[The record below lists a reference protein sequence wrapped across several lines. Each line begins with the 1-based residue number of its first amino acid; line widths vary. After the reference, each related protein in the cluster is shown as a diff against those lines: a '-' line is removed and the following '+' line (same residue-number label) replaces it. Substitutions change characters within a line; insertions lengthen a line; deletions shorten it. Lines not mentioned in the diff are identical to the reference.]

1 MTSLLRIVIQ
11 FFLGAAAL
19 LSLNAGAAI
28 VNQASASFAN
38 PAGGNATVQS
48 NTVKAVLRD
57 TITYYTSASFSSVA
71 RAVRTSGDLYVQVE
85 AAECAVDPDSAE
97 VIGVTITSRMTGDSE
112 LYWAK
117 ETGPDTGTFRISA
130 TAADRRA
137 VQAAAAAAAAAE
149 QAASDADVDQDGGRG
164 MRSTN
169 TGSASTMSTIADD
182 EKIEVL
188 PNDTLTASINGCGS
202 GPISTNVLVDPI
214 GIVFDSTTNQPIP
227 GATVTLIDVTGAG
240 NGGNPGGP
248 AVVFD
253 VDGVTPMPSTDITDG
268 GGMYHFPL
276 VAPSLYRLVV
286 IPTSNYGF
294 PSKKAAGDLPGGREI
309 NLYGSYG
316 GNFTVSEASG
326 VVTIDVPLDPIPGT
340 LYLEKNASRAQ
351 VEVGDVLD
359 YTIRVHNTADQEL
372 VGVKVEDTLP
382 AGFSLVPGTMRL
394 DGQPVGEFQNR
405 GPLLSILVGRID
417 AKSHRELRYRV
428 RIGAGALQGD
438 GINRAQATSA
448 APLAFTSTVAAAK
461 VKVSAGVFSEKGY
474 IIGNIFADCNANGLR
489 DKGEMGVPNVRV
501 WLEDGSFSQTD
512 ADGRYSFSDVSP
524 RTHVAKVDTNTL
536 PAGATL
542 AILSNRNAG
551 DAGSRFVD
559 LKDGELA
566 KADFAISGCSEALN
580 DTIAARAATLRAAAK
595 AAAKAAAEFGAAPTS
610 PKAAAKTDIAK
621 LDNSLGF
628 VDLVDG
634 AVLGS
639 TQATVRVKGTA
650 ESSVTLSVN
659 GEPVSDKHI
668 GQSAVVAERQLEV
681 RDFVGV
687 TLKPG
692 RNTLEAAQRDAFGN
706 ARGTARITV
715 IAPGAL
721 ARLHVAPQSETAP
734 ADGQRKVMVQVK
746 LEDANGVPVAER
758 TAVTLDATAGEW
770 DQADLDPREPGLQV
784 FIEGGNAEFA
794 LRAPAQAA
802 EARLHAASGDLKA
815 ESVLRFVP
823 DLRPLVA
830 AGVIE
835 GAVSFSR
842 ARGNTANPRRDFD
855 GFEDRL
861 RQMAQKD
868 DKQGLAAGARA
879 AMFAKG
885 QVGDNTLLTMSYD
898 SDKDTEPKLFRDI
911 DPLAY
916 YPTYGDESRRGFE
929 AQSTSRLFVRA
940 ERDRSWV
947 MYGDYVPPSATPARN
962 LGAYTRNLTGLR
974 QHAEI
979 GGLTVDSFLSYDS
992 TRQMVEEI
1000 AANGTSGP
1008 FLTGGGMMVINSE
1021 RVEIVVRDRNQTGLM
1036 LSRRALV
1043 RYADYDIEPLT
1054 GRILLRAPVASL
1066 DPDLNPVSLRIS
1078 YEVDQGSP
1086 RFWVG
1091 GVAAQYKINEAVEVG
1106 AAIVDDRNP
1115 AALSRLASV
1124 NATVKPDDKTTVIVE
1139 AAQMEKLDKQGRAA
1153 RIDATRNDG
1162 ALESHAYFGRADAGF
1177 DNQSS
1182 TLPKGRTEGGARVRY
1197 RFDERTSAGLEALHT
1212 ADLATDAERNG
1223 VQVFGGYTFANG
1235 IQVEAGVRHAK
1246 EQAGD
1251 NVVLANPDLTSVRAK
1266 VAMQIPGL
1274 PQAGVFVEAEQDV
1287 KESARRMLALG
1298 GDYRFAGGS
1307 RIYGR
1312 HELISSLGSTYALN
1326 QGQER
1331 QATVIGVDTDYMQDG
1346 RVFSEYRAGGTS
1358 PAGTITGERQAE
1370 AALGLRNLWTL
1381 GQGVRANTSLE
1392 RVKVLS
1398 GNAANE
1404 AIAVTG
1410 AIEVN
1415 RHPRWSGNARLEL
1428 RHGEDSDGVLSTLG
1442 LAYKIDE
1449 TWTFLGKNTLAANR
1463 ANATKALRVTE
1474 VLQSGVAYRA
1484 LESIGVN
1491 GLAKYE
1497 YKLERDD
1504 GIADLKRAVH
1514 AVSVNANWQ
1523 LRRDTILSARYAAK
1537 LATDRSGALATR
1549 TVSHLVA
1556 GRATYEINED
1566 WDIAATAQ
1574 VLLDRDTRGRQYA
1587 AGVEAGYQLQKNMW
1601 VSAGYNFMG
1610 FKERDLAGADATAK
1624 GVFARVRMKF
1634 DENTLQ
1640 GLLSG
1645 DALK

>member
-1 MTSLLRIVIQ
+1 MTSFNRIVIQ
-11 FFLGAAAL
+11 FFLSAIAL
-19 LSLNAGAAI
+19 FSLNAGAAI
-28 VNQASASFAN
+28 VNRASTSYAH
-38 PAGGNATVQS
+38 PAAGTVTVQS
-48 NTVKAVLRD
+48 NVVRAAQPD

-71 RAVRTSGDLYVQVE
+71 RATRTSGALYVQID
-85 AAECAVDPDSAE
+85 AAECNANPAAAE
-97 VIGVTITSRMTGDSE
+97 VIGVTITSQLTGDSE
-112 LYWAK
+112 QFSAM
-117 ETGPDTGTFRISA
+117 ESEPDSGVFRISA
-130 TAADRRA
+130 TAEERRA
-137 VQAAAAAAAAAE
+137 VQAAANAAAAAV
-149 QAASDADVDQDGGRG
+149 ASDDVEVDGRG
-164 MRSTN
+164 RISGASNNSAAAQTED
-169 TGSASTMSTIADD
+169 GSS
-182 EKIEVL
+182 IEVL
-188 PNDTLTASINGCGS
+188 PKDVLTASVNGCGS
-202 GPISTNVLVDPI
+202 GPISTNILVDPI
-214 GIVFDSTTNQPIP
+214 GIVYDSKTNQPIP

-253 VDGVTPMPSTDITDG
+253 VDGVTRMPSTDITDA

-286 IPTSNYGF
+286 IPTTNYGF
-294 PSKKAAGDLPGGREI
+294 PSKVKPGDLPASRET
-309 NLYGSYG
+309 NLFGSYG
-316 GNFTVSEASG
+316 GEFTVSAASG
-326 VVTIDVPLDPIPGT
+326 VVTIDVPLDPIPGV
-340 LYLEKNASRAQ
+340 LYLEKNAARAQ

-359 YTIRVHNTADQEL
+359 YTIRAFNTAEQEL
-372 VGVKVEDTLP
+372 TGVVVEDTLP

-394 DGQPVGEFQNR
+394 DGAPVGEFQNR
-405 GPLLSILVGRID
+405 GPQLRIPVGRID
-417 AKSHRELRYRV
+417 AKANRVLRYRV

-438 GINRAQATSA
+438 GINRAQATST
-448 APLAFTSTVAAAK
+448 APLALTSGVAAAK

-474 IIGNIFADCNANGLR
+474 IIGNIFADCNGNGLR
-489 DKGEMGVPNVRV
+489 DKGELGVPNVRV

-524 RTHVAKVDTNTL
+524 RTHVAKVDGNTL

-566 KADFAISGCSEALN
+566 KADFAIAGCSAAINE
-580 DTIAARAATLRAAAK
+580 TIAARAETLRAAAR
-595 AAAKAAAEFGAAPTS
+595 AAAEFGTAAPEA
-610 PKAAAKTDIAK
+610 PEAAAKADLAAM
-621 LDNSLGF
+621 DNSLGF

-634 AVLGS
+634 AVLTS

-650 ESSVTLSVN
+650 ESTVVLSVN
-659 GEPVSDKHI
+659 GDVVPDTKV
-668 GQSAVVAERQLEV
+668 GQSAVQAERQLEV
-681 RDFVGV
+681 RDYVGV
-687 TLKPG
+687 TLEPG
-692 RNTLEAAQRDAFGN
+692 RNTLEIKQVDAFGN
-706 ARGTARITV
+706 ARGSRTIEV
-715 IAPGAL
+715 VAPGAL
-721 ARLHVAPQSETAP
+721 ARLSLSPQSETAP
-734 ADGQRKVMVQVK
+734 ADGQRVVSIRVK
-746 LEDANGVPVAER
+746 LEDAAGVTVAER
-758 TAVTLDATAGEW
+758 TAVTLDTTAGEW
-770 DQADLDPREPGLQV
+770 EQADLDPREPGLQV
-784 FIEGGNAEFA
+784 FIEGGNGEFA

-802 EARLHAASGDLKA
+802 EARLLATSGELKA
-815 ESVLRFVP
+815 DSTLRFVP

-835 GAVSFSR
+835 GAVSFNR

-868 DKQGLAAGARA
+868 DKQGMAAGARA

-885 QVGDNTLLTMSYD
+885 QVGENTLLTMSYD
-898 SDKDTEPKLFRDI
+898 TDKDTEPKLFRDI

-940 ERDRSWV
+940 ERERSWI
-947 MYGDYVPPSATPARN
+947 MYGDFVPPGATAARN

-974 QHAEI
+974 QHAEL
-979 GGLTVDSFLSYDS
+979 GGLTFESFLSYDS

-1008 FLTGGGMMVINSE
+1008 FLTGGGLMVINSE

-1036 LSRRALV
+1036 LSRRALM
-1043 RYADYDIEPLT
+1043 RYVDYDIEPLT

-1091 GVAAQYKINEAVEVG
+1091 GIAAQYKINDAVEVG
-1106 AAIVDDRNP
+1106 TAIVDDRNP

-1124 NATVKPDDKTTVIVE
+1124 NATVKPDEKTVVIVE
-1139 AAQMEKLDKQGRAA
+1139 AAQMEKMEDKGRAV
-1153 RIDATRNDG
+1153 RVDATRNDG
-1162 ALESHAYFGRADAGF
+1162 KLESHLFAGRADARF
-1177 DNQSS
+1177 DNPSS

-1197 RFDERTSAGLEALHT
+1197 RFDERTSVNVEALHT
-1212 ADLATDAERNG
+1212 GDLATDAKRNG

-1235 IQVEAGVRHAK
+1235 VQVEAGVRHAR
-1246 EQAGD
+1246 EESGD
-1251 NVVLANPDLTSVRAK
+1251 SRIVLANPDLTSVRAK

-1287 KESARRMLALG
+1287 KDSARRMLALG

-1307 RIYGR
+1307 RVYGR

-1331 QATVIGVDTDYMQDG
+1331 QATVIGIDTDYMQDG

-1358 PAGTITGERQAE
+1358 PAGSITGERQAE

-1449 TWTFLGKNTLAANR
+1449 SWTFLGKNTLAVNR
-1463 ANATKALRVTE
+1463 ANATRALRVTE
-1474 VLQSGVAYRA
+1474 LLQSGVAYRA

-1504 GIADLKRAVH
+1504 GLAALKRAVH

-1523 LRRDTILSARYAAK
+1523 LRRDTVVSARYAAK
-1537 LATDRSGALATR
+1537 LALDRSNGLSSR

-1556 GRATYEINED
+1556 GRVTYEINED
-1566 WDIAATAQ
+1566 WDIGATAQ
-1574 VLLDRDTRGRQYA
+1574 ALFDRDTRGRQYA

-1624 GVFARVRMKF
+1624 GLFARVRMKF

>member
-1 MTSLLRIVIQ
+1 MTSLIRLVIQ
-11 FFLGAAAL
+11 IILGAVAL

-28 VNQASASFAN
+28 VNQASASYAN
-38 PAGGNATVQS
+38 PAGNDVTVQS
-48 NTVKAVLRD
+48 NVVRAAQPD

-71 RAVRTSGDLYVQVE
+71 RATRTSGALYVQIDAPGCNAN
-85 AAECAVDPDSAE
+85 AAAAE
-97 VIGVTITSRMTGDSE
+97 VIVVTITSQLTGDSE
-112 LYWAK
+112 QFSAM
-117 ETGPDTGTFRISA
+117 ETEPDSGVFRISA
-130 TAADRRA
+130 TAEDRRA
-137 VQAAAAAAAAAE
+137 VQAAANAATAT
-149 QAASDADVDQDGGRG
+149 ASDDVEVDGRG
-164 MRSTN
+164 RISGASNNGAAQTED
-169 TGSASTMSTIADD
+169 GSS
-182 EKIEVL
+182 IEVL
-188 PNDTLTASINGCGS
+188 PKDVLTASVNGCGS
-202 GPISTNVLVDPI
+202 GPISTNILVDPI
-214 GIVFDSTTNQPIP
+214 GIVYDSKTNQPIP

-253 VDGVTPMPSTDITDG
+253 VDGVTRMPSTDITDA

-286 IPTSNYGF
+286 IPTTNYGF
-294 PSKKAAGDLPGGREI
+294 PSKVKPGDLPVGRET

-316 GNFTVSEASG
+316 GEFTVSQASG
-326 VVTIDVPLDPIPGT
+326 VVTIDVPLDPIPGV

-351 VEVGDVLD
+351 LEVGDVLD
-359 YTIRVHNTADQEL
+359 YTIRAFNTAEQEL
-372 VGVKVEDTLP
+372 TGVVVEDTLP

-394 DGQPVGEFQNR
+394 DGEPVGEFQNR
-405 GPLLSILVGRID
+405 GPQLRIPVGRID
-417 AKSHRELRYRV
+417 AKANRVLRYRV

-438 GINRAQATSA
+438 GINRAQASSA
-448 APLAFTSTVAAAK
+448 APLALTSAVAAAK

-474 IIGNIFADCNANGLR
+474 IIGNIFADCNGNGLR
-489 DKGEMGVPNVRV
+489 DKDEQGVPNVRV

-524 RTHVAKVDTNTL
+524 RTHVAKVDSTTL
-536 PAGATL
+536 PAGARL
-542 AILSNRNAG
+542 AVLSNRNAG

-566 KADFAISGCSEALN
+566 KADFAIAGCSAAINE
-580 DTIAARAATLRAAAK
+580 TIAARAATLRAAAK
-595 AAAKAAAEFGAAPTS
+595 AAAEFGTVAAQAPQ
-610 PKAAAKTDIAK
+610 AAAKADLAAM
-621 LDNSLGF
+621 DNSLGF

-634 AVLGS
+634 AVLAS

-650 ESSVTLSVN
+650 ESNVTLSVN
-659 GEPVSDKHI
+659 GEPVSDKNI
-668 GQSAVVAERQLEV
+668 GQSSVVAERQLEV

-692 RNTLEAAQRDAFGN
+692 RNTLEVAQRDAFGN
-706 ARGTARITV
+706 ARGNARITV

-721 ARLHVAPQSETAP
+721 ARLQVTPQSETAP

-746 LEDANGVPVAER
+746 LEDANGVAVAER

-770 DQADLDPREPGLQV
+770 EQADLDPREPGLQV
-784 FIEGGNAEFA
+784 FIEGGNGEFA
-794 LRAPAQAA
+794 LRAPAQALD
-802 EARLHAASGDLKA
+802 ARLHAASGDLKA

-830 AGVIE
+830 AGVVE

-861 RQMAQKD
+861 RQMAESD
-868 DKQGLAAGARA
+868 DRQGLAAGARA

-885 QVGDNTLLTMSYD
+885 QVGANTLLTMSYD

-940 ERDRSWV
+940 ETDSPWIRSSI
-947 MYGDYVPPSATPARN
+947 MYGDFVPPSATPARN

-974 QHAEI
+974 QRAEI
-979 GGLTVDSFLSYDS
+979 GGLTFESFLSYDS

-1043 RYADYDIEPLT
+1043 RYVDYDIEPLT

-1091 GVAAQYKINEAVEVG
+1091 GAAAQYKFNDAVEVG
-1106 AAIVDDRNP
+1106 AAVVEDRNP
-1115 AALSRLASV
+1115 ASLSRLASV
-1124 NATVKPDDKTTVIVE
+1124 NATVKPDEKTVVIVE
-1139 AAQMEKLDKQGRAA
+1139 AAQMERLEKTGRAA

-1182 TLPKGRTEGGARVRY
+1182 TLPTGRTEGGARVRY

-1235 IQVEAGVRHAK
+1235 VQVEAGVRHAK
-1246 EQAGD
+1246 ERAGAV
-1251 NVVLANPDLTSVRAK
+1251 NGNPVLLANPDLTSVRAK
-1266 VAMQIPGL
+1266 VSMQIPGL

-1287 KESARRMLALG
+1287 KDSGRRMMALG

-1449 TWTFLGKNTLAANR
+1449 SWTFLGKNTLAANR

-1474 VLQSGVAYRA
+1474 LLQSGVAYRA

-1504 GIADLKRAVH
+1504 GIANLKRAVH

-1537 LATDRSGALATR
+1537 LATDRSGGLSTR

-1566 WDIAATAQ
+1566 WDIGATAQ

-1601 VSAGYNFMG
+1601 VSAGYNFLG

-1624 GVFARVRMKF
+1624 GLFARVRMKF

>member
-1 MTSLLRIVIQ
+1 MTSLIRIVVQ
-11 FFLGAAAL
+11 LLLSAVAL

-28 VNQASASFAN
+28 VNQASTTFAT
-38 PAGGNATVQS
+38 PAGATATVQS
-48 NTVKAVLRD
+48 NTVRATLRD

-71 RAVRTSGDLYVQVE
+71 RAVRTSGDLYVQIE
-85 AAECAVDPDSAE
+85 AAECAVDPSAVE
-97 VIGVTITSRMTGDSE
+97 TISVSITSKMTGDSE
-112 LYWAK
+112 QYTAT
-117 ETGPDTGTFRISA
+117 ETGMDTGTFRISA
-130 TAADRRA
+130 TAEDRRA

-149 QAASDADVDQDGGRG
+149 QAAMDAEDTDGKPNLVR
-164 MRSTN
+164 TTTT
-169 TGSASTMSTIADD
+169 TGSAASLGSGNG
-182 EKIEVL
+182 KVEVL
-188 PNDTLTASINGCGS
+188 PNDVVTAAINGCGS
-202 GPISTNVLVDPI
+202 GPISTTVLVDPI
-214 GIVFDSTTNQPIP
+214 GIVYDSTTNQPIP

-253 VDGVTPMPSTDITDG
+253 VDGVTRMPSTDITDP

-286 IPTSNYGF
+286 IPTTNYGF
-294 PSKKAAGDLPGGREI
+294 PSKVKPGELPAGRET

-316 GNFTVSEASG
+316 GNFTVSEATG

-359 YTIRVHNTADQEL
+359 YTIRAFNTADQQL

-394 DGQPVGEFQNR
+394 DGAPVGEFQNR
-405 GPLLSILVGRID
+405 GPVLSIPVGAID

-580 DTIAARAATLRAAAK
+580 DTIAARAATLRAAAR
-595 AAAKAAAEFGAAPTS
+595 AAAEFGAAPDA
-610 PKAAAKTDIAK
+610 PKAVAKTEIAQ

-628 VDLVDG
+628 VDLADG

-659 GEPVSDKHI
+659 GEPVSDKNI

-692 RNTLEAAQRDAFGN
+692 RNTLEVAQRDAFGN
-706 ARGTARITV
+706 ARGTAKITV

-721 ARLHVAPQSETAP
+721 ARLQVTPQSETAP

-770 DQADLDPREPGLQV
+770 DQADLDPREPGMQV

-794 LRAPAQAA
+794 LRAPAQSA

-835 GAVSFSR
+835 GAVSFTR

-861 RQMAQKD
+861 RQMAESD

-947 MYGDYVPPSATPARN
+947 MYGDFVPPSATAARN

-1091 GVAAQYKINEAVEVG
+1091 GAAAQYKINDAVEVG
-1106 AAIVDDRNP
+1106 AAVVEDRNP

-1124 NATVKPDDKTTVIVE
+1124 NATVKPDEKTVVIVE
-1139 AAQMEKLDKQGRAA
+1139 AAQMERLEKTGRAA

-1246 EQAGD
+1246 EQAGE

-1287 KESARRMLALG
+1287 KDSGRRMVALG

-1398 GNAANE
+1398 GSSANE

-1428 RHGEDSDGVLSTLG
+1428 RHAEDSDGVLSTLG

-1463 ANATKALRVTE
+1463 SNSTRAMRVTE

-1537 LATDRSGALATR
+1537 LATDRSGGLSSR

-1566 WDIAATAQ
+1566 WDIGATAQ
-1574 VLLDRDTRGRQYA
+1574 MLLDRDTRGRQYA

>member
-1 MTSLLRIVIQ
+1 MTSLLRLVIQ
-11 FFLGAAAL
+11 FLISAVAL

-38 PAGGNATVQS
+38 QSGANATVQS
-48 NTVKAVLRD
+48 NTVRTTLRD

-71 RAVRTSGDLYVQVE
+71 RAVRTSGDLYVQIE
-85 AAECAVDPDSAE
+85 AAECAVNPNAVENIS
-97 VIGVTITSRMTGDSE
+97 VSITSKMTGDSE
-112 LYWAK
+112 QYTAT
-117 ETGPDTGTFRISA
+117 ETGIDTGTFRISA

-137 VQAAAAAAAAAE
+137 LQAAAAAE
-149 QAASDADVDQDGGRG
+149 QAAIDADAAFESDDGKPNLVRDTTTT
-164 MRSTN
+164 SSATSL
-169 TGSASTMSTIADD
+169 GSGNG
-182 EKIEVL
+182 KVEVL
-188 PNDTLTASINGCGS
+188 PNDVLTAAINGCGS
-202 GPISTNVLVDPI
+202 GPISTTVLVDPI
-214 GIVFDSTTNQPIP
+214 GIVYDSKTNQPIP
-227 GATVTLIDVTGAG
+227 GAAVTLIDVTGAG

-253 VDGVTPMPSTDITDG
+253 VDGVTRMPSTDITDG

-286 IPTSNYGF
+286 IPTTNYGF
-294 PSKKAAGDLPGGREI
+294 PSKVKAGDLPAGRET

-316 GNFTVSEASG
+316 GEFTVSAASG

-359 YTIRVHNTADQEL
+359 YTIRVHNTAEQEL
-372 VGVKVEDTLP
+372 VGVQVEDTLP

-394 DGQPVGEFQNR
+394 DGAPVGEFQNR
-405 GPLLSILVGRID
+405 GPVLRVPVGRVA
-417 AKSHRELRYRV
+417 AKGVNVLRYRV

-448 APLAFTSTVAAAK
+448 APLVFTSAVAAAK

-474 IIGNIFADCNANGLR
+474 IIGNVFADCNANGLR
-489 DKGEMGVPNVRV
+489 DKGEMGVPNVRI

-512 ADGRYSFSDVSP
+512 ADGRYSFSDVTP

-536 PAGATL
+536 PAGAAL

-566 KADFAISGCSEALN
+566 KADFAIAGCSAAIN

-595 AAAKAAAEFGAAPTS
+595 AAAEFGTAPEA
-610 PKAAAKTDIAK
+610 PKAAAKADLAAM
-621 LDNSLGF
+621 DNSLGF

-634 AVLGS
+634 AVLSS

-650 ESSVTLSVN
+650 ESTVVLSVN
-659 GEPVSDKHI
+659 GQEVADSHV
-668 GQSAVVAERQLEV
+668 GQRAVLAERQIEV
-681 RDFVGV
+681 RDYVGV
-687 TLKPG
+687 TLQPG
-692 RNTLEAAQRDAFGN
+692 RNVLEVAQRDAFGN
-706 ARGTARITV
+706 ARGSKKIEV
-715 IAPGAL
+715 VAPGAL
-721 ARLHVAPQSETAP
+721 ARLRIAPQSETAP
-734 ADGQRKVMVQVK
+734 ADGQRQVMVRVT
-746 LEDANGVPVAER
+746 LEDAAGVPVAER
-758 TAVTLDATAGEW
+758 TAVTLDATAGAWE
-770 DQADLDPREPGLQV
+770 QADLDPREPGLQV
-784 FIEGGNAEFA
+784 FIEGGSFDFA

-802 EARLHAASGDLKA
+802 EARLLAASGDLKA

-830 AGVIE
+830 AGVVE

-842 ARGNTANPRRDFD
+842 SRGNTANPRRDFN

-861 RQMAQKD
+861 RQMAESD

-885 QVGDNTLLTMSYD
+885 QVGENTLLTMSYD
-898 SDKDTEPKLFRDI
+898 TDKDTEPKLFRDI

-940 ERDRSWV
+940 ERDRSWI
-947 MYGDYVPPSATPARN
+947 MYGDFVPPSTTAARN

-974 QHAEI
+974 QHAEL
-979 GGLTVDSFLSYDS
+979 GGLSFESFLSYDS

-1008 FLTGGGMMVINSE
+1008 FQTGGGMMVINSE
-1021 RVEIVVRDRNQTGLM
+1021 RVEIVIRDRNQTGLI

-1043 RYADYDIEPLT
+1043 RYVDYDIEPLT

-1078 YEVDQGSP
+1078 YEVDQGDP

-1091 GVAAQYKINEAVEVG
+1091 GAAAQYKINDAVEVG
-1106 AAIVDDRNP
+1106 GAVVEDRNP
-1115 AALSRLASV
+1115 VAPTRLASV
-1124 NATVKPDDKTTVIVE
+1124 NATVKPDEKTTVIVE
-1139 AAQMEKLDKQGRAA
+1139 AAQMEKFEKTGRAA

-1162 ALESHAYFGRADAGF
+1162 KLESHLFAGRADADF

-1197 RFDERTSAGLEALHT
+1197 RFDERTSVNVEALHT
-1212 ADLATDAERNG
+1212 GDLATDAKRNG

-1235 IQVEAGVRHAK
+1235 VQVEAGVRHAK
-1246 EQAGD
+1246 EEAGD

-1274 PQAGVFVEAEQDV
+1274 PQAGVFVEAEQDI
-1287 KESARRMLALG
+1287 KDSGRRMLALG

-1307 RIYGR
+1307 RVYGR

-1370 AALGLRNLWTL
+1370 AAIGLRNLWTL
-1381 GQGVRANTSLE
+1381 GQGVRANTSFE

-1428 RHGEDSDGVLSTLG
+1428 RHGEDSDGVLSTMG

-1449 TWTFLGKNTLAANR
+1449 SWTFLGKNTLAANR
-1463 ANATKALRVTE
+1463 ANATKAMRVTE
-1474 VLQSGVAYRA
+1474 LLQSGVAYRA

-1523 LRRDTILSARYAAK
+1523 PRRDTVLSARYAAK
-1537 LATDRSGALATR
+1537 LATDRSGGLSTR
-1549 TVSHLVA
+1549 TVTHLVA

-1566 WDIAATAQ
+1566 WDIGATAQ

-1624 GVFARVRMKF
+1624 GLFARVRMKF

-1645 DALK
+1645 DLLK

>member
-1 MTSLLRIVIQ
+1 MSSFTRIVIQ
-11 FFLGAAAL
+11 LCLGVFAL
-19 LSLNAGAAI
+19 LSVGAGAAI
-28 VNQASASFAN
+28 VNRASTSFTGA
-38 PAGGNATVQS
+38 AGDVTVQS
-48 NTVKAVLRD
+48 NTVRAVQSD

-71 RAVRTSGDLYVQVE
+71 RATRTNGELYVQIE
-85 AAECAVDPDSAE
+85 SAECDADPGRAE
-97 VIGVTITSRMTGDSE
+97 TIGVTITSKMTGDSQ
-112 LYWAK
+112 LYMAQ

-130 TAADRRA
+130 SAADRRM
-137 VQAAAAAAAAAE
+137 VQAAATAAAQTAE
-149 QAASDADVDQDGGRG
+149 PVDADGDGVRRGTVSGSAAS
-164 MRSTN
+164 
-169 TGSASTMSTIADD
+169 SAASAPTSNDKML
-182 EKIEVL
+182 EVL
-188 PNDTLTASINGCGS
+188 PNDTLTAAINGCGS
-202 GPISTNVLVDPI
+202 GPISTTILVDPI
-214 GIVFDSTTNQPIP
+214 GIVFDSRTNQPIV
-227 GATVTLIDVTGAG
+227 GASVTLIDVTGAG
-240 NGGNPGGP
+240 NGGNPGG
-248 AVVFD
+248 AAIVFD
-253 VDGVTPMPSTDITDG
+253 VDGVTRMPSTVLTDG

-276 VAPSLYRLVV
+276 VGPSLYRLQV
-286 IPTSNYGF
+286 IPTNNYGF
-294 PSKKAAGDLPGGREI
+294 PSKLEAGNLPAGREI

-316 GNFTVSEASG
+316 GNFTVSAALG

-359 YTIRVHNTADQEL
+359 YTIRVHNTAEQEL
-372 VGVKVEDTLP
+372 VGVLVDDTLP
-382 AGFSLVPGTMRL
+382 AGFSLVPGSLRL
-394 DGQPVGEFQNR
+394 DGAPLADLDNR
-405 GPLLSILVGRID
+405 GPALRIPVGRVE
-417 AKSHRELRYRV
+417 AASQRVLRYRV

-438 GINRAQATSA
+438 GVNRAQASSA
-448 APLAFTSTVAAAK
+448 APLVFTSPVAAAK

-474 IIGNIFADCNANGLR
+474 IIGAIFADCNANGLR
-489 DKGEMGVPNVRV
+489 DKDEAGVPNVRV

-512 ADGRYSFSDVSP
+512 ADGRYSFSDVAP
-524 RTHVAKVDTNTL
+524 RTHVAKVDPNTL
-536 PAGATL
+536 PAGSRL

-566 KADFAISGCSEALN
+566 RADFAIDGCSDTLK

-595 AAAKAAAEFGAAPTS
+595 AAADFGVAKEAPQ
-610 PKAAAKTDIAK
+610 AAAKADLST
-621 LDNSLGF
+621 LDNQLGF

-634 AVLGS
+634 ALLRS

-650 ESSVTLSVN
+650 DSSVTLSVN
-659 GEPVSDKHI
+659 GQPVPENQI
-668 GQSAVVAERQLEV
+668 GERTTVAERQLEV
-681 RDFVGV
+681 RDYVGV
-687 TLKPG
+687 TLRPG
-692 RNTLEAAQRDAFGN
+692 RNVLEATQHDAFGN
-706 ARGTARITV
+706 ARGSVRIDV

-721 ARLHVAPQSETAP
+721 ARLHIAPQTETAP
-734 ADGQRKVMVQVK
+734 ADGQRLVMVRVR
-746 LEDANGVPVAER
+746 LEDAAGVAVAER
-758 TAVTLDATAGEW
+758 TAVTLDATAGAWE
-770 DQADLDPREPGLQV
+770 QADLDPREPGQQV
-784 FIEGGNAEFA
+784 FVEGGSLDIG
-794 LRAPAQAA
+794 LRAPAQAG
-802 EARLHAASGDLKA
+802 EARLVAASGELRA

-830 AGVIE
+830 AGVLE
-835 GAVSFSR
+835 GAVSLNRS
-842 ARGNTANPRRDFD
+842 RGNSANPRRDFD

-861 RQMAQKD
+861 RQMAQSD

-898 SDKDTEPKLFRDI
+898 SDKDTQPKLFRDI

-916 YPTYGDESRRGFE
+916 YPTYGDESRRGFD

-940 ERDRSWV
+940 ERERSWI
-947 MYGDYVPPSATPARN
+947 MYGDFVPPSATAARN

-974 QHAEI
+974 QHAEV
-979 GGLTVDSFLSYDS
+979 GGLMVESFLSYDS

-1008 FLTGGGMMVINSE
+1008 FLTGGGVMVINSE
-1021 RVEIVVRDRNQTGLM
+1021 RVEIVVRDRNQSGLI
-1036 LSRRALV
+1036 LSRRALA
-1043 RYADYDIEPLT
+1043 RYSDYDIEPLT

-1091 GVAAQYKINEAVEVG
+1091 GAAAQYKINDAIEVG
-1106 AAIVDDRNP
+1106 AAIVADRNP
-1115 AALSRLASV
+1115 ASLTRLASV
-1124 NATVKPDDKTTVIVE
+1124 NATIKPDASTTVIVE
-1139 AAQMEKLDKQGRAA
+1139 AAQMEKLEKEGNAA

-1162 ALESHAYFGRADAGF
+1162 ALESHLFLGRADADF

-1182 TLPKGRTEGGARVRY
+1182 SLPRGRTEGGARVRY
-1197 RFDERTSAGLEALHT
+1197 RFNERTSAGLEALHT
-1212 ADLATDAERNG
+1212 ADLATDAKRDG

-1235 IQVEAGVRHAK
+1235 IQAEAGVRRSHEA
-1246 EQAGD
+1246 AGQ
-1251 NVVLANPDLTSVRAK
+1251 NVALAQPDLTSVRGK
-1266 VAMQIPGL
+1266 LSMQIPGL
-1274 PQAGVFVEAEQDV
+1274 PQAGAFLEAEQDI
-1287 KESARRMLALG
+1287 KDSGRRMLALC

-1307 RIYGR
+1307 RVYGR

-1358 PAGTITGERQAE
+1358 PAGAISGERQAE
-1370 AALGLRNLWTL
+1370 AALGLRNLWTIAE
-1381 GQGVRANTSLE
+1381 GVRANTSFE

-1398 GNAANE
+1398 GNASNE
-1404 AIAVTG
+1404 SIAVTG

-1428 RHGEDSDGVLSTLG
+1428 RHGEDSDGLLSTLG

-1449 TWTFLGKNTLAANR
+1449 SWTFLGKNTLAANR
-1463 ANATKALRVTE
+1463 SNAARTMRVTE

-1504 GIADLKRAVH
+1504 GIADLKRGVH

-1523 LRRDTILSARYAAK
+1523 IRRDTVLSARYAAK
-1537 LATDRSGALATR
+1537 LATDRSGGLSSR

-1556 GRATYEINED
+1556 ARATYEINAD
-1566 WDIAATAQ
+1566 WDIGATAQ
-1574 VLLDRDTRGRQYA
+1574 ALFDRDTRGRQYA

-1601 VSAGYNFMG
+1601 VSAGYNLLG

-1624 GVFARVRMKF
+1624 GLFARLRMKF

>member
-1 MTSLLRIVIQ
+1 MTSIYRLVIQ
-11 FFLGAAAL
+11 TLLGALAL

-28 VNQASASFAN
+28 VNRASTSYADA
-38 PAGGNATVQS
+38 AGNNLSVQS
-48 NTVKAVLRD
+48 NTVRAIRPD

-71 RAVRTSGDLYVQVE
+71 RATRTTGELYVQID
-85 AAECAVDPDSAE
+85 AAECDANPNAAE
-97 VIGVTITSRMTGDSE
+97 TIGVTISSKLTGDSE
-112 LYWAK
+112 LYSAN
-117 ETGPDTGTFRISA
+117 ETGPDTGVFRISA
-130 TAADRRA
+130 SAEDRRM
-137 VQAAAAAAAAAE
+137 VQAAAAANAATGDDVDADGISRGRGAGS
-149 QAASDADVDQDGGRG
+149 AASTVATEDG
-164 MRSTN
+164 S
-169 TGSASTMSTIADD
+169 S
-182 EKIEVL
+182 IEVL

-202 GPISTNVLVDPI
+202 GPISTNILVDPI
-214 GIVFDSTTNQPIP
+214 GIVYDSKTNLPIP
-227 GATVTLIDVTGAG
+227 GASVTLIDVTGAG

-253 VDGVTPMPSTDITDG
+253 VDGVTRMPSTDITDL

-286 IPTSNYGF
+286 VPTTNYGF
-294 PSKKAAGDLPGGREI
+294 PSKVKPGDLPASRET
-309 NLYGSYG
+309 NLYGSFG
-316 GNFTVSEASG
+316 GDFTVSAASG
-326 VVTIDVPLDPIPGT
+326 VVTIDVPLDPIPGV
-340 LYLEKNASRAQ
+340 LYLEKNAARAQ

-359 YTIRVHNTADQEL
+359 YTIRVHNTAEQEL
-372 VGVKVEDTLP
+372 VGVLVEDTLP
-382 AGFSLVPGTMRL
+382 AGFSLVPGSMRL
-394 DGQPVGEFQNR
+394 DGAPVPELENR
-405 GPLLSILVGRID
+405 GPLLRVAVGRIG
-417 AKSHRELRYRV
+417 AKSNRVLRYRV
-428 RIGAGALQGD
+428 RIGGGALQGD
-438 GINRAQATSA
+438 GINRAQARSA
-448 APLAFTSTVAAAK
+448 APLALTSAVAAAK
-461 VKVSAGVFSEKGY
+461 VKVSAGVFSEKGF
-474 IIGNIFADCNANGLR
+474 IIGNVFADCNANGLR
-489 DKGEMGVPNVRV
+489 DKGELGVPNVRV

-524 RTHVAKVDTNTL
+524 RTHVAKVDANTL
-536 PAGATL
+536 PAGARL

-566 KADFAISGCSEALN
+566 KADFAIAGCSDAVNE
-580 DTIAARAATLRAAAK
+580 TIAARAATLRAAAK
-595 AAAKAAAEFGAAPTS
+595 AAAEFGATAQA
-610 PKAAAKTDIAK
+610 PKAAAKTELAAM
-621 LDNSLGF
+621 DNSLGF

-634 AVLGS
+634 AVLTS

-650 ESSVTLSVN
+650 DSTVVLSVN
-659 GEPVSDKHI
+659 GAAVPDTKV
-668 GQSAVVAERQLEV
+668 GQRAVMAERQLEV
-681 RDFVGV
+681 RDYVGV
-687 TLKPG
+687 ALQPG
-692 RNTLEAAQRDAFGN
+692 RNVLEIIQRDAFGN
-706 ARGTARITV
+706 ARGGNKIEV
-715 IAPGAL
+715 VAPGAL
-721 ARLHVAPQSETAP
+721 ARLRIAPQSETAP
-734 ADGQRKVMVQVK
+734 ADGQRQVMVRVT
-746 LEDANGVPVAER
+746 LEDSAGVAVAER
-758 TAVTLDATAGEW
+758 TAVTLDASAGSWE
-770 DQADLDPREPGLQV
+770 QADLDPREPGLQV
-784 FIEGGNAEFA
+784 FIEGGSADFA
-794 LRAPAQAA
+794 LRAPSQAAQA
-802 EARLHAASGDLKA
+802 RLLAASGDLKA
-815 ESVLRFVP
+815 EGVLRFVP

-830 AGVIE
+830 AGVLE

-861 RQMAQKD
+861 RQMAESD

-885 QVGDNTLLTMSYD
+885 QVGENTLLTMAYD

-940 ERDRSWV
+940 ERDRSWI
-947 MYGDYVPPSATPARN
+947 MYGDFVPPSATAARN
-962 LGAYTRNLTGLR
+962 LGAYTRNLTGMR
-974 QHAEI
+974 QHAEL
-979 GGLTVDSFLSYDS
+979 GGLTFESFLSYDS

-1036 LSRRALV
+1036 LSRRALM
-1043 RYADYDIEPLT
+1043 RYVDYDIEPLT

-1091 GVAAQYKINEAVEVG
+1091 GAAAQYKINDAVEVG
-1106 AAIVDDRNP
+1106 GAVVEDRNP

-1124 NATVKPDDKTTVIVE
+1124 NATIKPDEKTTVIVE
-1139 AAQMEKLDKQGRAA
+1139 AAQMDKLEKTGRAA

-1162 ALESHAYFGRADAGF
+1162 ALESHLFMGRADANF

-1197 RFDERTSAGLEALHT
+1197 RFDERTSVNVEALHT
-1212 ADLATDAERNG
+1212 GDLATDARRNG
-1223 VQVFGGYTFANG
+1223 VQVFGGYTFTNG
-1235 IQVEAGVRHAK
+1235 VQVEAGVRHAQ

-1266 VAMQIPGL
+1266 VSAQIPGL
-1274 PQAGVFVEAEQDV
+1274 PQAGVFVEAEQDI
-1287 KESARRMLALG
+1287 KDSGRRMLALG

-1307 RIYGR
+1307 RVYGR

-1358 PAGTITGERQAE
+1358 PAGTILGERQAE

-1381 GQGVRANTSLE
+1381 GEGVRANTSFE

-1428 RHGEDSDGVLSTLG
+1428 RHAEDSDGVLSTVG

-1449 TWTFLGKNTLAANR
+1449 SWTFLGKNTLAANR
-1463 ANATKALRVTE
+1463 SNAAKTMRVTD
-1474 VLQSGVAYRA
+1474 VLQSGLAYRA

-1523 LRRDTILSARYAAK
+1523 IRRDTVLSARYAAK
-1537 LATDRSGALATR
+1537 IATDRSGGLSSR

-1566 WDIAATAQ
+1566 WDIGATAQ
-1574 VLLDRDTRGRQYA
+1574 ALLDRDTRGRQYA

-1624 GVFARVRMKF
+1624 GLFARVRMKF

>member
-1 MTSLLRIVIQ
+1 MTSLFRHVIQ
-11 FFLGAAAL
+11 FLISAVAL

-38 PAGGNATVQS
+38 PAGASATVQS
-48 NTVKAVLRD
+48 NTVRATQRD

-71 RAVRTSGDLYVQVE
+71 RAVRTSGDLYVQIE
-85 AAECAVDPDSAE
+85 AAECAVNPSAVE
-97 VIGVTITSRMTGDSE
+97 NISVSITSKMTGDSE
-112 LYWAK
+112 QYTAT
-117 ETGPDTGTFRISA
+117 ETGMDTGTFRISA
-130 TAADRRA
+130 TAEDRRA

-149 QAASDADVDQDGGRG
+149 QAAMDAEDTEGKPNIVRT
-164 MRSTN
+164 ST
-169 TGSASTMSTIADD
+169 TTSSAASLGSGNG
-182 EKIEVL
+182 KVEVL
-188 PNDTLTASINGCGS
+188 PNDVLTAAINGCGS
-202 GPISTNVLVDPI
+202 GPISTTVLVDPI
-214 GIVFDSTTNQPIP
+214 GIVYDSATNQPIP

-248 AVVFD
+248 AVVFN
-253 VDGVTPMPSTDITDG
+253 VDGVTRMPSTDITDP

-286 IPTSNYGF
+286 IPTTNYGF
-294 PSKKAAGDLPGGREI
+294 PSKVKPGDLPASRET

-316 GNFTVSEASG
+316 GDFTVSEASG

-359 YTIRVHNTADQEL
+359 YTIRVHNTAEQEL
-372 VGVKVEDTLP
+372 VGVQVEDTLP

-394 DGQPVGEFQNR
+394 DGAPVGGFENR
-405 GPLLSILVGRID
+405 GPVLRVPVGRVA
-417 AKSHRELRYRV
+417 AKGVNVLRYRV

-438 GINRAQATSA
+438 GINRAQASSA
-448 APLAFTSTVAAAK
+448 APLAFTSAVAAAK

-489 DKGEMGVPNVRV
+489 DKGEMGVPDVRV

-524 RTHVAKVDTNTL
+524 RSHVAKVDANTL
-536 PAGATL
+536 PAGSQL

-566 KADFAISGCSEALN
+566 KADFAIAGCSAAINE
-580 DTIAARAATLRAAAK
+580 TIAARAEALRAAAR
-595 AAAKAAAEFGAAPTS
+595 AAAEFGTSAPEA
-610 PKAAAKTDIAK
+610 PQAAAKADLAAM
-621 LDNSLGF
+621 DNSLGF
-628 VDLVDG
+628 VDLADG
-634 AVLGS
+634 AVLAS

-659 GEPVSDKHI
+659 GEPVSDKNI

-692 RNTLEAAQRDAFGN
+692 RNTLEVAQRDAFGN
-706 ARGTARITV
+706 ARGNASITV

-721 ARLHVAPQSETAP
+721 ARLQVSPQSETAP
-734 ADGQRKVMVQVK
+734 ADGQRKVMVRVK
-746 LEDANGVPVAER
+746 LEDAHGVPVAER

-784 FIEGGNAEFA
+784 FIEGGNGEFA
-794 LRAPAQAA
+794 LRAPAQSA

-815 ESVLRFVP
+815 DSVLRFVP

-835 GAVSFSR
+835 GAVSFNR

-861 RQMAQKD
+861 RQMAESD
-868 DKQGLAAGARA
+868 DKQGLATGARA

-885 QVGDNTLLTMSYD
+885 QVGDNTLLTMAYD

-947 MYGDYVPPSATPARN
+947 MYGDFVPPSATPARN

-974 QHAEI
+974 QHADI
-979 GGLTVDSFLSYDS
+979 GGLTFESFLSYDS

-1043 RYADYDIEPLT
+1043 RYVDYDIEPLT

-1091 GVAAQYKINEAVEVG
+1091 GAAAQYKINEAVEVG
-1106 AAIVDDRNP
+1106 AAVVEDRNP

-1124 NATVKPDDKTTVIVE
+1124 NATVKPDEKTVVIVE
-1139 AAQMEKLDKQGRAA
+1139 AAQMERLEKTGRAA

-1212 ADLATDAERNG
+1212 ADLATDAKRNG

-1235 IQVEAGVRHAK
+1235 IQVEAGVRHAR
-1246 EQAGD
+1246 EQAGEV
-1251 NVVLANPDLTSVRAK
+1251 NGNPVVLANPDLTSVRAR

-1287 KESARRMLALG
+1287 KDSGRRMLALG

-1358 PAGTITGERQAE
+1358 PAGSITGERQAE

-1398 GNAANE
+1398 GSSANE

-1428 RHGEDSDGVLSTLG
+1428 RHAEDSDGVLSTLG

-1449 TWTFLGKNTLAANR
+1449 SWTFLGKNTLAANR
-1463 ANATKALRVTE
+1463 SNSTRAMRVTE

-1523 LRRDTILSARYAAK
+1523 PRRDTILSARYAAK
-1537 LATDRSGALATR
+1537 LATDRSGGLSSR

-1566 WDIAATAQ
+1566 WDIGATAQ
-1574 VLLDRDTRGRQYA
+1574 MLLDRDTRGRQYA